1 MTMFVSNGKSDEDGY
16 QETID
21 SLKDELAA
29 CEKELAD
36 LKSHDHAPC
45 VLCDPL
51 RQQLA
56 ASEKEANK
64 WFVLHQA
71 LEKEVERLSSVLS
84 AMSQHFGQRITAE
97 EFKNAESLPRSF
109 AGYVEALEQRVIEC
123 EGLLRNALSHA
134 DDIDVYFER
143 RKP

>member
-71 LEKEVERLSSVLS
+71 LEKEVERLKTINKDVM
-84 AMSQHFGQRITAE
+84 A
-97 EFKNAESLPRSF
+97 SLDRYRAS
-109 AGYVEALEQRVIEC
+109 GYELEQRVSELTA
-123 EGLLRNALSHA
+123 EVQARNSTVKEKL
-134 DDIDVYFER
+134 
-143 RKP
+143 